1 MTESTTGPTT
11 TSTTTTALPADPAA
25 GTAPGTGTEARPE
38 TLARAV
44 EVTRRYG
51 DVLALDGVS
60 LDIRSGELVG
70 LLGPNGAGKSTLINL
85 FVGLRRPTSGRME
98 LFGGSPVDAVRR
110 RGIGVTP
117 QETGLPP
124 TLRVREVV
132 DFTAAHYPRGV
143 ERGALLERFGLSDL
157 ERRQIGGLSGGQ
169 KRRLAVALAFVGDP
183 RLVFL
188 DEPTTGLDVEARRGL
203 WEAIRGFHAE
213 GGTVV
218 LTSHYLE
225 EVEAL
230 AERVVVIG
238 HGRVLADGP
247 IAEVRGIAGVRRVA
261 LTGGDL
267 PELPGVLRTER
278 EGERVHLL
286 TTDADALVRELV
298 RADVPFSDLE
308 IRPTSL
314 EEAFLTITA
323 REPQD
328 A

>member
-1 MTESTTGPTT
+1 MAESTTGSTT
-11 TSTTTTALPADPAA
+11 TSITTTTTSLGPAA
-25 GTAPGTGTEARPE
+25 GTASGTGTEERTG

-60 LDIRSGELVG
+60 LDIHAGELVG

-98 LFGGSPVDAVRR
+98 LFGGSPADAVRR

-132 DFTAAHYPRGV
+132 DFTAAHYPRSI
-143 ERGALLERFGLSDL
+143 ERGALLERFGLSGL

-203 WEAIRGFHAE
+203 WDAIRDFHAE

-225 EVEAL
+225 EIEAL

-247 IAEVRGIAGVRRVA
+247 IAEVQGIAGVRRVA

-278 EGERVHLL
+278 EGDRVHLL
-286 TTDADALVRELV
+286 TTDADALVRRLV

-323 REPQD
+323 RAPRD